1 MTISQW
7 AVKTFQQLTV
17 EELFDVL
24 QLRVDV
30 FVVEQHCAYRE
41 LEEYDRHPEARHLS
55 GRNEGGELIAYARL
69 LPPAVRRPGEPGR
82 DGNADMGA
90 RQCAASRDPIT
101 HASQERQ
108 EEQGWH
114 ELCNAHQPCQCR
126 ATLRVGVQQDRHPDR
141 ELDHV
146 EEPIREQRATQA
158 RCESDPPRANHE
170 ALKSRGRGSA
180 S

>member
-69 LPPAVRRPGEPGR
+69 LPPAVRYPEVNLGR
-82 DGNADMGA
+82 FVVKADFRKQGIGHQLVQTALQEISSWWPKSSIRISAQEYLQGFYAQYGFTRVSEVYLEDGI
-90 RQCAASRDPIT
+90 P
-101 HASQERQ
+101 
-108 EEQGWH
+108 
-114 ELCNAHQPCQCR
+114 
-126 ATLRVGVQQDRHPDR
+126 
-141 ELDHV
+141 HV
-146 EEPIREQRATQA
+146 EMVK
-158 RCESDPPRANHE
+158 ES
-170 ALKSRGRGSA
+170 
-180 S
+180 